1 LTFGQRTKRKKIN
14 TEQKKRHEQ
23 KNCAQNN
30 RRLSHKGK
38 WWKPGGN
45 VKMGLGVNKRQQQQ
59 QGGVMPKRKSRQKS
73 NGSQTCRRESR
84 QHTHTLG
91 NGKWG
96 GKSAENAKADGGSE
110 NPAAWVNGARFSSNV
125 ICLSFRWPAFYCKF
139 TL

>member
-84 QHTHTLG
+84 QHTHTHT
-91 NGKWG
+91 GKWEMG
-96 GKSAENAKADGGSE
+96 REKRGKCQGRWGIGE
-110 NPAAWVNGARFSSNV
+110 SSGMG
-125 ICLSFRWPAFYCKF
+125 
-139 TL
+139 